1 MTYFLDTNIISYLI
15 KGDKALKSKI
25 ALKLSQGDFIR
36 IPRIA
41 YYEIERG
48 LLARGAVA
56 KFKRFMNLVEL
67 LGTVSLTDNTLEIAA
82 EIYADLSQKGQV
94 IEDDDIFIGAT
105 ALEHNA
111 VLVTNNIKH
120 LSRLQGIQL
129 ENWAVQ

>member
-1 MTYFLDTNIISYLI
+1 M
-15 KGDKALKSKI
+15 
-25 ALKLSQGDFIR
+25 KLSQGDFIR

-111 VLVTNNIKH
+111 VLVMNNVKH

-129 ENWAVQ
+129 ENWAMQ

>member
-15 KGDKALKSKI
+15 KGDKALKAKI

-56 KFKRFMNLVEL
+56 KLKRFMNLVEL